1 MLSSL
6 EDALEDN
13 PASITAATAMPLST
27 ASAATPPSNAAAAA
41 AAAGTAAEMLATA
54 QSSSTTVSPF
64 SMSSDR
70 PGLFRRSSS
79 VAAAAIAPGAT
90 SSAAAAAAAAA
101 PTSISFTQL
110 EAQFAGTA
118 ARGSGG
124 CKPFSVPDYLARLSS
139 YRAGADWFDKPESLS
154 PPTCARHGWVLSG
167 HDMLS
172 CGVCGACLKAPAS
185 LSATAAGSVLA
196 TDVAAD
202 ATSFAAQLSTG
213 HAELC
218 PWRGNA
224 SPTSLTSLLLP
235 GHRGSPPSL
244 PHGALMAR
252 EGVKARSTR
261 LLALPNLPALSSA
274 ADATWRACADA
285 CGFGDDMP
293 RWREAVL
300 RLAGLERDVATL
312 SAADAERRWVAAA
325 LSLTGWSAGEAVAA
339 AGRSGAAA
347 ATLECMED
355 ARTVGLWAYQPLGS
369 PDVTTTAAGAPSGHA
384 LLEPFDPFLEH
395 RAWSPW
401 LAAADGDT
409 LPAWMRIAS
418 LLLLPAEARGQ
429 QAVSRQAGGASSNS
443 SSASAAVSQLL
454 SAF

>member
-13 PASITAATAMPLST
+13 PASITAATAMPSRPHPRN
-27 ASAATPPSNAAAAA
+27 APSNAAAAA

-79 VAAAAIAPGAT
+79 VAAVAIAPGAT

-124 CKPFSVPDYLARLSS
+124 CKPFSVPDYFARLSS

-185 LSATAAGSVLA
+185 LSATAGSVLA
-196 TDVAAD
+196 TDVPP
-202 ATSFAAQLSTG
+202 T
-213 HAELC
+213 
-218 PWRGNA
+218 RRA
-224 SPTSLTSLLLP
+224 SPLSC
-235 GHRGSPPSL
+235 PPVT
-244 PHGALMAR
+244 P
-252 EGVKARSTR
+252 
-261 LLALPNLPALSSA
+261 SSA
-274 ADATWRACADA
+274 
-285 CGFGDDMP
+285 
-293 RWREAVL
+293 L
-300 RLAGLERDVATL
+300 
-312 SAADAERRWVAAA
+312 
-325 LSLTGWSAGEAVAA
+325 
-339 AGRSGAAA
+339 GAA
-347 ATLECMED
+347 T
-355 ARTVGLWAYQPLGS
+355 RRP
-369 PDVTTTAAGAPSGHA
+369 
-384 LLEPFDPFLEH
+384 
-395 RAWSPW
+395 RA
-401 LAAADGDT
+401 
-409 LPAWMRIAS
+409 
-418 LLLLPAEARGQ
+418 
-429 QAVSRQAGGASSNS
+429 
-443 SSASAAVSQLL
+443 
-454 SAF
+454 